1 MPLINA
7 LFKKINA
14 YLTTTRRQATEN
26 TLILFQI
33 IQEIKI
39 IMSFVTDAKERTHT
53 PKLFKQKQN
62 HLKRAQKTNFTH
74 KHKTQIDTHRNIH
87 FNNTQRPTIC
97 SQP

>member
-1 MPLINA
+1 MHARMPRNVSIPY
-7 LFKKINA
+7 I
-14 YLTTTRRQATEN
+14 Y
-26 TLILFQI
+26 
-33 IQEIKI
+33 
-39 IMSFVTDAKERTHT
+39 T

-74 KHKTQIDTHRNIH
+74 THTHNTNRHTHRNIH